1 MLEHLHDDETKPER
15 AVILG
20 SGGFVGG
27 AAKRRLEEQGVSVL
41 GLARPDLDLAAEGAA
56 DRLAGILED
65 TDSLVVVSAK
75 APCKDEAMLAENLRM
90 MEAVTAA
97 IGRVKPAH
105 VIYISSDAVYA
116 DDPNPLT
123 EESRAEP
130 DSLHGQMHIRREGML
145 RDADDGPLC
154 ILRPSLLYGAADP
167 HNGYGPNRFRR
178 LAADGEDIVLFGEG
192 EERRDHVLID
202 DVAEIIRL
210 CLVHRS
216 QGVLNV
222 ATGAVASFRDIAEMV
237 VSRFE
242 SPVAIEGSPRS
253 GPMPHGG
260 YRPFDAAAT
269 KQAFPDFAY
278 TTLADGLAKA
288 HHDMKEEA

>member
-1 MLEHLHDDETKPER
+1 MLEHLQETTPER

-27 AAKRRLEEQGVSVL
+27 TSRRWLEAKGVSVL
-41 GLARPDLDLAAEGAA
+41 GLARQDLDLEAHGAA
-56 DRLAGILED
+56 DQLAGILAG

-75 APCKDEAMLAENLRM
+75 APCKDEKMLEQNLRM
-90 MEAVTAA
+90 METVSAA

-123 EESRAEP
+123 EESLAEP
-130 DSLHGQMHIRREGML
+130 GSLHGQMHMRREEML
-145 RDADDGPLC
+145 RDAYGGPLC
-154 ILRPSLLYGAADP
+154 ILRPSLLYGARDP

-178 LAADGEDIVLFGEG
+178 LAAAGEDIVLFGEG

-202 DVAEIIRL
+202 DVAEIVRL
-210 CLVHRS
+210 CLMHRS

-222 ATGAVASFRDIAEMV
+222 ATGDVASFRDIAERV
-237 VSRFE
+237 VSHFE
-242 SPVAIEGSPRS
+242 APVTIKGSPRN

-269 KQAFPDFAY
+269 KQAFPGFAY
-278 TTLADGLAKA
+278 TLLADGLAKA
-288 HHDMKEEA
+288 HHDMQEGA